1 MLSIIIFP
9 FANGV
14 GKRWLLNR
22 AGSRVAGPWGA
33 QPTTAKSNEHFQRTH
48 RSRKRRHYTV
58 CASNIERMA
67 CDSESR
73 ERVNHVVLTVGHSDR
88 TQRSAIASQYR
99 RPNAKVHFNS
109 ELLVPSFSWLPNNC
123 APCARP
129 PMSCSHIMCIHVN
142 CIRTHA
148 RHHQRHHA
156 MPCHA
161 SASAIKVP
169 MP

>member
-33 QPTTAKSNEHFQRTH
+33 QPTTAKSNEYFQRTH
-48 RSRKRRHYTV
+48 RSCKRRHYTV
-58 CASNIERMA
+58 CASNVERMA
-67 CDSESR
+67 CDSESH
-73 ERVNHVVLTVGHSDR
+73 ERVNHVVGHPDH
-88 TQRSAIASQYR
+88 TQRSAIASTVDPMPR
-99 RPNAKVHFNS
+99 SISTRS
-109 ELLVPSFSWLPNNC
+109 SLSPSFSWLPNNC

-129 PMSCSHIMCIHVN
+129 PMLCSHIMCIHVN